1 MWNRQSLLQN
11 GQQLNFRGDVKV
23 TERIIVEIGIGSI
36 ILAHPDPDVTIHG
49 CHLLKVEKITR
60 EQVIAVPIDGP
71 DGFMIV
77 PVGDIRA
84 CGEEEIFRKEEHE
97 RTGNGAEQS
106 SKDYW

>member
-1 MWNRQSLLQN
+1 M
-11 GQQLNFRGDVKV
+11 
-23 TERIIVEIGIGSI
+23 TERIVVEIGIESI

-49 CHLLKVEKITR
+49 CYLLKVEKITR
-60 EQVIAVPIDGP
+60 EQVIAVPVDGS

-77 PVGDIRA
+77 SVGDIRA
-84 CGEEEIFRKEEHE
+84 CGKEEILRKEENE

>member
-1 MWNRQSLLQN
+1 M
-11 GQQLNFRGDVKV
+11 

-60 EQVIAVPIDGP
+60 EQVIAVPVDGS

-84 CGEEEIFRKEEHE
+84 CGKEEIFRKEENE
-97 RTGNGAEQS
+97 GTDNCPEQ
-106 SKDYW
+106 DT